1 MNDTTTSSATSHLQA
16 IFGSTQ
22 PPRPSA
28 TDNGLVMEQRRRQI
42 RELIEEQGRVTTEEL
57 SARFGTSLVTIRG
70 DLNALAETGRIVR
83 THGGAL
89 AHRDGEELPIGV
101 KENLRQGE
109 KMRIAAVAAAMIQ
122 DGETI
127 LLDSGSTTGEIAKQI
142 RQLKLGGI
150 NVITNALNIA
160 VTLAN
165 APNVQLV
172 MLGGVLRPNSYSLS
186 GPQAELALANL
197 QADILFL
204 GVDSLDPDVGLMTPH
219 VLEAQLNAQMIRC
232 ARRVI
237 AVADSSKLLRRN
249 LSVIAKVEQIHT
261 LVTDDGANPEIVAA
275 LRQRG
280 VEVVIVSPRGIETR

>member
-1 MNDTTTSSATSHLQA
+1 MALRDADWPA
-16 IFGSTQ
+16 
-22 PPRPSA
+22 PPTRTHGA
-28 TDNGLVMEQRRRQI
+28 DAVAMEERRRQI
-42 RELIEEQGRVTTEEL
+42 RALVDVAGRVSSDEL
-57 SARFGTSLVTIRG
+57 ALHFNTSAVTIRS
-70 DLNALAETGRIVR
+70 DLRALAASGAILR
-83 THGGAL
+83 THGGAVSHREGDEVPL
-89 AHRDGEELPIGV
+89 AIRAGHHH
-101 KENLRQGE
+101 GE
-109 KMRIAAVAAAMIQ
+109 KVRIAAVAAAMIQ

-142 RQLKLGGI
+142 RQLKFGGI

-186 GPQAELALANL
+186 GPQAELALAGL
-197 QADILFL
+197 QADRLFL

-261 LVTDDGANPEIVAA
+261 LVTDDGANPEIVTA
-275 LRQRG
+275 LRNRG
-280 VEVVIVSPRGIETR
+280 VEVVIVSPHGVEPR